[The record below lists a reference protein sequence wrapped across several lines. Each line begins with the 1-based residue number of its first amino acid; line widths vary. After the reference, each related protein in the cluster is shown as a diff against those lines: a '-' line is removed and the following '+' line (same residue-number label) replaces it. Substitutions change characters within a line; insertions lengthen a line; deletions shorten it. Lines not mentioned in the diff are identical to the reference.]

1 MGGTC
6 ETRCG
11 RQSGHEECL
20 SICMTVMWC
29 FKFSCV
35 KTMCN
40 YNTDGYGHCV
50 FKHTCFTS
58 VIATKLLL
66 LQ

>member
-20 SICMTVMWC
+20 SICMTVMWR

-40 YNTDGYGHCV
+40 YNTDAM
-50 FKHTCFTS
+50 
-58 VIATKLLL
+58 VIVCSNTDVLHL
-66 LQ
+66 

>member
-40 YNTDGYGHCV
+40 YNTDV
-50 FKHTCFTS
+50 M
-58 VIATKLLL
+58 VIVCSNTDVLHL
-66 LQ
+66 